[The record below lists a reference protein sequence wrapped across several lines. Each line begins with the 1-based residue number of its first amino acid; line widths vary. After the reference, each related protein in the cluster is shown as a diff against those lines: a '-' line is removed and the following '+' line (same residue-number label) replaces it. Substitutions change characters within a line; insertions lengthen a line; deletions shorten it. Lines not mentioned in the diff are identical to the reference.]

1 MFSPNSLVIEKFVGH
16 TVAQFRRAFPGAGAH
31 YEQALKHPSLTALE
45 SLLSCDCPYHDIT
58 HTILVADVGQ
68 AILQGR
74 QLARGDLTPHDWL
87 QAVVAMM
94 FHDIGYIRTLL
105 RKDGE
110 SDCVI
115 NPQGQRVTPPR
126 GATDAFM
133 TPYHVTRGA
142 MFIRERFSG
151 DNSLDTDLINDCI
164 EMTRF
169 PVPHD
174 LRYRPTDTLPGLVRV
189 ADLIGQMADPQ
200 YFQKLSA
207 CSPSSLK
214 SVQRSEWAFP
224 TPAICM
230 PVFRSFSTTKYIPI
244 LEQVSL
250 TSSAPKTANSG
261 LPTCTITYMLTTARE
276 NPTQRFARPS

>member
-1 MFSPNSLVIEKFVGH
+1 
-16 TVAQFRRAFPGAGAH
+16 
-31 YEQALKHPSLTALE
+31 
-45 SLLSCDCPYHDIT
+45 
-58 HTILVADVGQ
+58 
-68 AILQGR
+68 
-74 QLARGDLTPHDWL
+74 
-87 QAVVAMM
+87 
-94 FHDIGYIRTLL
+94 
-105 RKDGE
+105 
-110 SDCVI
+110 
-115 NPQGQRVTPPR
+115 
-126 GATDAFM
+126 
-133 TPYHVTRGA
+133 

-200 YFQKLSA
+200 YFQKLSRLFA
-207 CSPSSLK
+207 EFVEISAAERMGFSNAGDLH
-214 SVQRSEWAFP
+214 AGFP
-224 TPAICM
+224 EFFYHQVHP
-230 PVFRSFSTTKYIPI
+230 YIGAGA
-244 LEQVSL
+244 L